1 MASATVFFAI
11 ARQVAT
17 LSFCTQ
23 LCVCACGIRW
33 VRLSRCAVGLPSPV
47 SSGVLTMLVL
57 VRGITGVTL
66 PCGARLACLP
76 PQVLAFPTWWCFAST
91 SSAFRFLAVRGWQ
104 SLPPLVLAFS

>member
-1 MASATVFFAI
+1 MAAATIFFAI
-11 ARQVAT
+11 ARHGAT
-17 LSFCTQ
+17 VSFCSQ
-23 LCVCACGIRW
+23 LGVCACDISW

-47 SSGVLTMLVL
+47 SSGVPTLLVR

-91 SSAFRFLAVRGWQ
+91 SSEFRFLAVRGWQ
-104 SLPPLVLAFS
+104 GLPP